1 MIVLKRIKKFLY
13 KIIISFASSEQYIQL
28 LRGGGVKIG
37 SDCAIHKSVVFG
49 TEPYLISIGNH
60 VRITDGVKFITHDGG
75 IWVARYLGMV
85 DERADLIKEIK
96 IGNNVHIGWNTL
108 IMPGVSIGNNCI
120 IGAGAVV
127 TKDIPDNSIAV
138 GIPAKVVESI
148 NEYVDKNKSKCL
160 LTKNLNVREK
170 KKVLLDKIS
179 FD

>member
-1 MIVLKRIKKFLY
+1 
-13 KIIISFASSEQYIQL
+13 
-28 LRGGGVKIG
+28 
-37 SDCAIHKSVVFG
+37 
-49 TEPYLISIGNH
+49 
-60 VRITDGVKFITHDGG
+60 
-75 IWVARYLGMV
+75 MV